1 MKKELITLCLF
12 FICLVSI
19 CQNSTSG
26 IVKYTFSENTVPQKL
41 KQTRNEIF
49 DKVVL
54 LSFGLEFTLIF
65 NSEES
70 LFFLDEQ
77 IKNDF
82 DPLAISFAE
91 NVVSKGKYYFNKEK
105 DTLLREANNYPTYTL
120 ISSNPSSTKWEL
132 VNESK
137 LINGYTCYKAI
148 RYKTNKNNSGLFR
161 FKIEAWY
168 TPQIPVPFGPVEF
181 NSLPGLILE
190 LKDTHY
196 TFLVSNIKIENGKN
210 LDVKKLT
217 SKDIV
222 YEKTE

>member
-1 MKKELITLCLF
+1 MKNKLITLSVF

-19 CQNSTSG
+19 CQNSKSG
-26 IVKYTFSENTVPQKL
+26 VVKYTFSENYVPQEL
-41 KQTRNEIF
+41 KKTRNEIF

-54 LSFGLEFTLIF
+54 LSYGLEFTLIF
-65 NSEES
+65 NSEAS

-91 NVVSKGKYYFNKEK
+91 NIVSKGKYYFNKEN
-105 DTLLREANNYPTYTL
+105 DTLLREADNYPTYTL
-120 ISSNPSSTKWEL
+120 IGSNSSSTKWKL

-148 RYKTNKNNSGLFR
+148 RYKTNKNNNGLFK

-181 NSLPGLILE
+181 NNLPGLILE

-196 TFLVSNIKIENGKN
+196 TFHVSDIKIENDKN
-210 LDVKKLT
+210 RDVKKLT

-222 YEKTE
+222 YENTE